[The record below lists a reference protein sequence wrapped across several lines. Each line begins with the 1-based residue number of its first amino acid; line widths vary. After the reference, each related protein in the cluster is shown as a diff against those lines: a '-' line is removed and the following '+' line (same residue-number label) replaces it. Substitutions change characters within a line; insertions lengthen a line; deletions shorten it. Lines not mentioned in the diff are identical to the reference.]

1 MLIGVLALQGTF
13 IEHYNSL
20 CNLKCKNENLEV
32 ILVKRKEEISK
43 IDGLVIPGGESTT
56 IRKLLTIFDLLEP
69 LKKRIDNGM
78 PVYGT
83 CAGLILLAKN
93 IVSENSCLD
102 AIDIT
107 VRRNAFGS
115 QIDSFNTKMNILEF
129 GNEPTEGVFIRAP
142 WIEKVGENVKVL
154 ATYNDKIVAA
164 KENNTLVTSFH
175 PEFTSNLLVHQYFIN
190 MVKKTLTK

>member
-20 CNLKCKNENLEV
+20 CNLKSKNENLEV

-56 IRKLLTIFDLLEP
+56 IRKLLTIFELLEP
-69 LKKRIDNGM
+69 LKTRINTGM

-107 VRRNAFGS
+107 VKRNAFGS
-115 QIDSFNTKMNILEF
+115 QIDSFRTQMNILEF

-142 WIEKVGENVKVL
+142 WIEKVGKNVKIL
-154 ATYNDKIVAA
+154 ATYNEKIVAA
-164 KENNTLVTSFH
+164 KENNILVTSFH
-175 PEFTSNLLVHQYFIN
+175 PEFTTNLLVHQYFVN

>member
-20 CNLKCKNENLEV
+20 CNLKEKNNNLEV
-32 ILVKRKEEISK
+32 ILVKRKDEINK

-56 IRKLLTIFDLLEP
+56 IRKLLKMFDLYET
-69 LKKRIDNGM
+69 LKMRIENGL

-83 CAGLILLAKN
+83 CAGLILLAKH
-93 IVSENSCLD
+93 IVSEDSYLN

-107 VRRNAFGS
+107 VKRNAFGS
-115 QIDSFNTKMNILEF
+115 QIDSFKTKMNISEF
-129 GNEPTEGVFIRAP
+129 GTEPTEGVFIRAP
-142 WIEKVGENVKVL
+142 WIEKVGKNVKIL
-154 ATYNDKIVAA
+154 ATYQNKIVAA
-164 KENNTLVTSFH
+164 CEKNILVTSFH
-175 PEFTSNLLVHQYFIN
+175 PEFTDNLLVHQYFIN